1 MKKGFL
7 ILFLI
12 LILPSAMSAQED
24 AGLWLNGD
32 ISWKIAPKLQLEFSE
47 SFRFRENLGEI
58 DRSET
63 SLDLSYK
70 FFKFLKAGGVYDF
83 IYYNHPTKD
92 WEARHRYKL
101 YVTGDFSINRF
112 NISVREMFQS
122 TYRVGVAET
131 STRAN
136 PKMVLR
142 SRIMAEYDIKGSK
155 FTPYL
160 SAEYYNTLND
170 PVKNELV
177 KTRYTAGT
185 RYRINKRN
193 SLEIFYRHISEKD
206 DDDVE
211 GSNILG
217 IGYSYKL

>member
-1 MKKGFL
+1 MF
-7 ILFLI
+7 
-12 LILPSAMSAQED
+12 AQDD

-32 ISWKIAPKLQLEFSE
+32 INFKIAPKLQLEVAE
-47 SFRFRENLGEI
+47 SFRLRESLGEI

-83 IYYNHPTKD
+83 ICYNHPTKD
-92 WEARHRYKL
+92 WEARHRYKI

-122 TYRVGVAET
+122 TYRVGVEET

-136 PKMVLR
+136 PKMILR
-142 SRIMAEYDIKGSK
+142 SRVMAEYDIKGSR

-170 PVKNELV
+170 PVKNELI

-185 RYRINKRN
+185 KYKINKRN
-193 SLEIFYRHISEKD
+193 CLEIFYRHISEKD
-206 DDDVE
+206 EDDVE